1 MAITMDARGA
11 PSGRARRGAPDAP
24 ERERA
29 FRRARRHSLVV
40 KVLRFALPLGAVG
53 VTGFYAL
60 TLGVSWQL
68 GPGRLKVGEVQL
80 TADDLTMKNP
90 TYFGLTKDGGRYEVR
105 AKKAIVQFA
114 KEAPIKLIDVDGDLL
129 QANNV
134 ATKLK
139 AKHGLMDNA
148 KSELELY
155 DGIEIDASNGMK
167 ARMSRATVYSKE
179 HRVVSKEP
187 VDLTMPTGRVQGAS
201 MTMRTDTR
209 EATFLGDVKAHLV
222 SAEPPGQT
230 APAKPA
236 PATPAFGRDNRRP
249 VDVTADQLYV
259 NDTDK
264 TALFMGKVVAVQGDS
279 ILKTPELHIAY
290 EGKAA
295 MDQLTGAEPQQS
307 GEGSHLSRLVAKG
320 GSVITIGSDRR
331 VSSEQAE
338 FDAKADTALFTG
350 DVVVNQLRN
359 VLQGKRLFIDRKAGT
374 SHLETPAEEGQPAGR
389 IAATFYQSDN
399 KGGPQSK
406 QKSAANK
413 PAAAASAPEG
423 VMGSFKMDPNA
434 PMDIEADTL
443 DVLDTEKRAVF
454 RGNVKSKQGDFTVRT
469 VEMIAHYSGQ
479 AGLALTGGGDD
490 AASKA
495 QSQLTRVEARQKVL
509 ITSKDG
515 QTATGDW
522 AIFDTKAN
530 TVLMGDDVT
539 VSRGKDVAQGPRL
552 KIDLNTGMYRFEL
565 EQEPAVAQA
574 GPAVSAS
581 PPLAAP
587 APVSANPAERACAPG
602 RQCLLVYPSEL
613 KQKAKSAVE
622 SVLPATPSA
631 KIGDGW
637 QSSTNPSQ
645 RGD

>member
-1 MAITMDARGA
+1 
-11 PSGRARRGAPDAP
+11 
-24 ERERA
+24 
-29 FRRARRHSLVV
+29 
-40 KVLRFALPLGAVG
+40 
-53 VTGFYAL
+53 
-60 TLGVSWQL
+60 
-68 GPGRLKVGEVQL
+68 
-80 TADDLTMKNP
+80 
-90 TYFGLTKDGGRYEVR
+90 
-105 AKKAIVQFA
+105 
-114 KEAPIKLIDVDGDLL
+114 
-129 QANNV
+129 
-134 ATKLK
+134 
-139 AKHGLMDNA
+139 
-148 KSELELY
+148 
-155 DGIEIDASNGMK
+155 
-167 ARMSRATVYSKE
+167 
-179 HRVVSKEP
+179 
-187 VDLTMPTGRVQGAS
+187 
-201 MTMRTDTR
+201 
-209 EATFLGDVKAHLV
+209 
-222 SAEPPGQT
+222 
-230 APAKPA
+230 
-236 PATPAFGRDNRRP
+236 
-249 VDVTADQLYV
+249 
-259 NDTDK
+259 
-264 TALFMGKVVAVQGDS
+264 
-279 ILKTPELHIAY
+279 
-290 EGKAA
+290 
-295 MDQLTGAEPQQS
+295 
-307 GEGSHLSRLVAKG
+307 
-320 GSVITIGSDRR
+320 
-331 VSSEQAE
+331 
-338 FDAKADTALFTG
+338 
-350 DVVVNQLRN
+350 
-359 VLQGKRLFIDRKAGT
+359 
-374 SHLETPAEEGQPAGR
+374 
-389 IAATFYQSDN
+389 
-399 KGGPQSK
+399 
-406 QKSAANK
+406 
-413 PAAAASAPEG
+413 
-423 VMGSFKMDPNA
+423 MGSFKMDPNA

-490 AASKA
+490 AANKA

-574 GPAVSAS
+574 GTAVSAS